1 MSTATSTTI
10 KNSPKTLLAIEILST
25 VFSLVYTIA
34 YIQGQSWCFLFGGLG
49 ALGFVLLCWVKRI
62 YAESALQF
70 FYVLF
75 AIYGYLSAQDEW
87 LILHHSLE
95 QSLPFVLAGA
105 AGTVLLGLIMKRFSD
120 AASPFLDA
128 FTTIYS
134 LVATWLMVSFI
145 HENWLYWIIINAVSS
160 ILYYRRKL
168 YFGALLFVIYF
179 FLAIYGYFN
188 V

>member
-1 MSTATSTTI
+1 MSTATSI
-10 KNSPKTLLAIEILST
+10 LLQNKPKTRVAIEFLST
-25 VFSLVYTIA
+25 VFSLVYTLA
-34 YIQGQSWCFLFGGLG
+34 YIQGHSWCFLFGGLG
-49 ALGFVLLCWVKRI
+49 ALGFVFLCWIQRI

-75 AIYGYLSAQDEW
+75 AVYGYWSAQDEW
-87 LILHHSLE
+87 LILHHSLK

-105 AGTVLLGLIMKRFSD
+105 AGTWILGFILKRFSD

-128 FTTIYS
+128 FTTVYS

-145 HENWLYWIIINAVSS
+145 HENWLYWIIINAVSAV
-160 ILYYRRKL
+160 LYFKRKL
-168 YFGALLFVIYF
+168 YFGAVLFVIYF